1 MKVAVTPSSARRN
14 AILTALSLGGVA
26 AIAGYTVREYAPW
39 INYEAEADRSR
50 NPLHPEPDLSA
61 RLRGIIRY
69 ATLAANGHNAQPWK
83 FALLPNAIEIHPDY
97 SRRLP
102 AVDPADRELWISLG
116 CALENLLVGA
126 RAMGYAPEVTYP
138 EARNLIRIDLTPDA
152 PRRDSLFHAIPSR
165 QCTRTEYDGKPIAP
179 KQLSQLQNLSL
190 EPGIAAQVTVEPTG
204 LATIADYVHQSTLR
218 QYAIT
223 PFRQELIHWLRFNKK
238 EAVAALDGLY
248 SACTGNPTVP
258 RWLGQWFVAG
268 AEPRDQADAD
278 VKKLRSSAGAVVIT
292 SASESKG
299 DWVRTGQVYQ
309 RMALQLTAWNIKSAF
324 LNQPVEVENVRS
336 QLQSALGLSTTRP
349 QLLVRFGYANSMPRS
364 LRRPVEQVLIPT

>member
-1 MKVAVTPSSARRN
+1 MKLAETPSPARRN

-50 NPLHPEPDLSA
+50 NALHPEPDLSA

-83 FALLPNAIEIHPDY
+83 FALRPKAIEIHPDY

-102 AVDPADRELWISLG
+102 IVDPTDRELWISLG

-152 PRRDSLFHAIPSR
+152 PRRDSLFYAIPSR

-179 KQLSQLQNLSL
+179 RQLSQLQNLSL
-190 EPGIAAQVTVEPTG
+190 EPGIAAQVTVEPSG
-204 LATIADYVHQSTLR
+204 LATIADYIHQSTLR
-218 QYAIT
+218 QYAIP

-258 RWLGQWFVAG
+258 RWLGQRFVAG

-324 LNQPVEVENVRS
+324 LNQPVEVESVRS
-336 QLQSALGLSTTRP
+336 QLQNALDLGTARP